1 MMPLFVVVTGE
12 TDASVFTI
20 EGERCVIGRPPD
32 ADVQLTSPYVSR
44 SHAEV
49 VEVQGR
55 YRVHDLGSKNGTL
68 LNGAPIPPE
77 GHWLSDGD
85 RVELAHGQVV
95 LRYHSETSTITLVD
109 HTSPHAAVRVDA
121 ASREVFLGG
130 VRVEPL
136 LSRKEF
142 DVLNF
147 LYERRGQA
155 CSKDAI
161 AEAGWPDR
169 TEGDVGDGE
178 IEQCVRRIRLRI
190 EREPSDP
197 KLVETVRGYGYKMPD
212 A

>member
-1 MMPLFVVVTGE
+1 MPLFVVVTGE
-12 TDASVFTI
+12 TDASVFVI

-32 ADVQLTSPYVSR
+32 ADIQLTNPHVSR
-44 SHAEV
+44 SQAEV
-49 VEVQGR
+49 VEVDGR
-55 YRVHDLGSKNGTL
+55 HRVHDLGSKNGTL
-68 LNGAPIPPE
+68 LNGAPIPAE
-77 GHWLSDGD
+77 GRWLSDGD
-85 RVELAHGQVV
+85 RVELARGQVV
-95 LRYHSETSTITLVD
+95 LRYHSGTSTITLVD
-109 HTSPHAAVRVDA
+109 HASPDGAVRVDA
-121 ASREVFLGG
+121 ASREVYLGG
-130 VRVEPL
+130 VRVEPP

-169 TEGDVGDGE
+169 TDSDVSDGE

-190 EREPSDP
+190 EPQPADP
-197 KLVETVRGYGYKMPD
+197 KLVETVRGYGYRMSD